1 MSFCGCLCL
10 CLIKYKEYIEKMAHV
25 FDFGSEL
32 GKRKL
37 EVFPTPTECSTVF
50 SYTRMNPPTPGH
62 MELIKEMIRIA
73 TTYGI
78 NHIDIILS
86 PTINKKSSEWENPLP
101 CEEKKYFLD
110 IMVAKLYPGFVVNVR
125 CTEKDPEKDCYL
137 SMPSMVQKV
146 INEYKTAGI
155 ARMVVGEDR
164 TETFTKVFA
173 SNPEIEVE
181 LGIPRPNMESTKNV
195 TIPILKTIDPTH
207 TPPPGSISA
216 SFVRKVVI
224 ANNKPLFHAIYQSYI
239 VDPKIRDSLFETLES
254 RLPSEQKYSDIMGRK
269 RTSATPQRNLH
280 LRPQLQKNKNEK
292 LIAKRKKKKKR
303 SRNQKK
309 RKNDVKQQK
318 VVEVVVVEKP
328 TKNIKSPYIRQ
339 Q

>member
-269 RTSATPQRNLH
+269 RTSATPSKKSASSTATAKKQ
-280 LRPQLQKNKNEK
+280 
-292 LIAKRKKKKKR
+292 KRKADSKAEEEEEEVSEPKEEKKR
-303 SRNQKK
+303 RKTTKGGRGRGRRKTYKK
-309 RKNDVKQQK
+309 YK
-318 VVEVVVVEKP
+318 KP
-328 TKNIKSPYIRQ
+328 LY
-339 Q
+339 